1 MMKRT
6 RPYYDLRP
14 GLTLGRNYFVV
25 DFLGSGWEG
34 EVYKV
39 EERDTGI
46 LRTAKIYYDR
56 PGLSK
61 FQIRRYARKL
71 NKLRSCSIVTQYHHR
86 DVARIAGRSVPI
98 LVSDLIE
105 GEGLKTFLARQPK
118 KRLSPFE
125 ALHLLY
131 ALTRGIEQ
139 VHYLGEYHADLH
151 ANNILVRRRGLSF
164 EVHLIDFFDL
174 GRATREKIQ
183 NDVCQLL
190 MLFYEVIGGAD
201 VYRRMGPSI
210 RRVVLGRRY
219 DLIVKRYKDAGQLRA
234 ALENLDW

>member
-1 MMKRT
+1 MGRNA
-6 RPYYDLRP
+6 RPYFDLRP

-25 DFLGSGWEG
+25 GFLGSGWEG

-61 FQIRRYARKL
+61 HQIRRYARKL

-86 DVARIAGRSVPI
+86 DVARIAGRSVQI

-105 GEGLKTFLARQPK
+105 GEGLTTFLARQPK
-118 KRLSPFE
+118 KRLPPFE

-131 ALTRGIEQ
+131 ALTRGIEPI
-139 VHYLGEYHADLH
+139 HYLGEYHADLH
-151 ANNILVRRRGLSF
+151 TANILVRRRGLGF

-190 MLFYEVIGGAD
+190 MLFYEVIGGAEG
-201 VYRRMGPSI
+201 YRRLGPPI
-210 RRVVLGRRY
+210 RRVILGRRY
-219 DLIVKRYKDAGQLRA
+219 DLVVRRYKDAGQLRA
-234 ALENLDW
+234 ALENLGW

>member
-1 MMKRT
+1 MRKVRSQF
-6 RPYYDLRP
+6 DLRP

-25 DFLGSGWEG
+25 GFLGSGWEG

-39 EERDTGI
+39 EERGTGI

-61 FQIRRYARKL
+61 HQIRRYARKL

-86 DVARIAGRSVPI
+86 DVARIAGRSVQI

-105 GEGLKTFLARQPK
+105 GEGLAAFMARQPRR
-118 KRLSPFE
+118 RLPLFE

-139 VHYLGEYHADLH
+139 IHHLGEYHADLH
-151 ANNILVRRRGLSF
+151 SNNILVRRRGLGF

-183 NDVCQLL
+183 NDVCQLI
-190 MLFYEVIGGAD
+190 MLFYDVIGGALG
-201 VYRRMGPSI
+201 YRHVGPSV
-210 RRVVLGRRY
+210 RRVILGRRY
-219 DLIVKRYKDAGQLRA
+219 DLIVKRYRDAGQLRA
-234 ALENLDW
+234 ALEHLDW